1 MESFIVEGGR
11 SLKGEIRAA
20 GNKNAALPIL
30 AACLLTNQ
38 EVHLH
43 NVPRIRDVETMLN
56 LMTELGVTIRRV
68 GEHEITV
75 QAKHVETT
83 DLRADMARQIR
94 GSLLLAG
101 PLLARYGH
109 VTLPRPGGDLIG
121 RRRIDTHLLA
131 LESLGA
137 TCDVNH
143 VKYTMTAPRGLTGQD
158 IFLDEMSVTATENAI
173 MAAAAAKGA
182 TIIRNA
188 ASEPHVQD
196 LIAFLQC
203 MGARIEGSGTN
214 ILTIRGVDSLAGCNF
229 GIQPDHTEIGSFIAL
244 AAVTRSE
251 ITIKDVVPE
260 HLRMMLMSFERLGVS
275 VQFKGNDLVVPRQQ
289 NLKVV
294 WDAHGA
300 IPKIDD
306 GPWPAF
312 PTDMI
317 SIAIVLATQA
327 EGTVLIW
334 EKMYEGRMFFV
345 DKLLAMGARLVLC
358 DPYRVVVVGPSA
370 LHGEEMVSP
379 DIRAGVALLIAAL
392 CAEGQSVIRNVGQID
407 RGYEHIEERL
417 NRLGANI
424 RRVTS

>member
-1 MESFIVEGGR
+1 MDSFIVKGGHP
-11 SLKGEIRAA
+11 LNGEIRAA

-30 AACLLTNQ
+30 AACLLTDQ
-38 EVHLH
+38 DVHLS
-43 NVPRIRDVETMLN
+43 NMPSIRDVETMLT
-56 LMTELGVTIRRV
+56 LMEDLGVTVRRMGNNDV
-68 GEHEITV
+68 VI
-75 QAKHVETT
+75 QAKNITKTEI
-83 DLRADMARQIR
+83 RPDMASKIR

-101 PLLARYGH
+101 PLLARNGK

-137 TCDVNH
+137 ACDVNH
-143 VKYTMTAPRGLTGQD
+143 TRYTMHTSKRLTGQD

-173 MAAAAAKGA
+173 MAAVLAGGT

-196 LIAFLQC
+196 LCVFLSRL
-203 MGARIEGSGTN
+203 GARIDGCGTN
-214 ILTIRGVDSLAGCNF
+214 ILHIEGVDKLSG
-229 GIQPDHTEIGSFIAL
+229 GRYTIQPDHTEVGSLIAL
-244 AAVTRSE
+244 AAVTHSE
-251 ITIKDVVPE
+251 VTIKEATPE
-260 HLRMMLMSFERLGVS
+260 HMRMTLMVFHRLGVN
-275 VQFKGNDLVVPRQQ
+275 VEIRGNDIFVPRQQ
-289 NLKVV
+289 SMQIVF
-294 WDAHGA
+294 DTHGA
-300 IPKIDD
+300 IPKVDD

-358 DPYRVVVVGPSA
+358 DPYRVVVVGPSQ
-370 LHGEEMVSP
+370 LHGEELVSP

-392 CAEGQSVIRNVGQID
+392 CAEGTSVIRNVGQID
-407 RGYEHIEERL
+407 RGYERIEQRL
-417 NRLGANI
+417 RVLGADI
-424 RRVTS
+424 ERVQE